1 MTAPRDLRRATRTV
15 LLVLSAA
22 TIVAVA
28 CAMLAVGSREIR
40 TQIGDMPVNSQ
51 DEVRVGAE
59 VWFTLAMAALAIL
72 TTVLWWRRGPWRG
85 PLGLGL
91 AAGMAAA
98 QTGFGILVWTAV
110 VAMRGF
116 GTEVEVGA
124 EHVKAPVISGTSSM
138 WVAAVAATLTYIA
151 LVILAERSDLADPSR
166 AVEDGGTADPAEA
179 S

>member
-15 LLVLSAA
+15 LLVLTAA
-22 TIVAVA
+22 TIVAVS
-28 CAMLAVGSREIR
+28 CAMMAVGSREIR

-85 PLGLGL
+85 PFGL
-91 AAGMAAA
+91 AVAVVVAAL
-98 QTGFGILVWTAV
+98 QTGFGIVVWV
-110 VAMRGF
+110 VVVSLRGF
-116 GTEVEVGA
+116 DSEVELGA
-124 EHVKAPVISGTSSM
+124 EYLKAPVLTGTSSM

-151 LVILAERSDLADPSR
+151 LVILAERSDLAD
-166 AVEDGGTADPAEA
+166 
-179 S
+179 